1 VVAGQEG
8 RQGWAILPRTSIEAC
23 THTCNIFRERNP
35 DAARCLFEVS
45 VQGVFVLV
53 PVEGEPVMSS
63 YLGSC
68 SLEERGVFLGRQVQ
82 SRQLLGLMSLIL
94 QVGLV
99 RNGSGNDHIVVRD
112 ENAGSAGWPWD
123 RTRAEHG
130 GWWIVRMDEA
140 RLGPEA
146 WGWG

>member
-1 VVAGQEG
+1 MFDRQRNKTRMGDITTNKHRSMYPYLQFSEG
-8 RQGWAILPRTSIEAC
+8 
-23 THTCNIFRERNP
+23 NP

-45 VQGVFVLV
+45 VQSVFVLV

-130 GWWIVRMDEA
+130 G
-140 RLGPEA
+140 L
-146 WGWG
+146 

>member
-1 VVAGQEG
+1 MGDITTNKHRSMYPYLQYFPRKEPGCGEMPFRGQC
-8 RQGWAILPRTSIEAC
+8 S
-23 THTCNIFRERNP
+23 
-35 DAARCLFEVS
+35 
-45 VQGVFVLV
+45 GVFVLV